1 MVSEYFNTLKSGQ
14 FPFVG
19 LCRNRAFVVD
29 CGGGVIRQE
38 FDPEREEWEIVDV
51 TLDVMIES

>member
-51 TLDVMIES
+51 MIES